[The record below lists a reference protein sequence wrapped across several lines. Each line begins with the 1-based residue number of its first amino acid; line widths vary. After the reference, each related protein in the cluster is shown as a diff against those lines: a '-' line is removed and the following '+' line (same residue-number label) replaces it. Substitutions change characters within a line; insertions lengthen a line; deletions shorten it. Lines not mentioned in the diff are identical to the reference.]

1 MAPTPSV
8 KITKTFTAKGV
19 TWHWSNRYHFNGGT
33 PADNAHWI
41 TLFDNIVAAEKL
53 CLRSN
58 QTIVSAVGYN
68 AGTDSPIASKTYSQV
83 GSIVLSGSEID
94 MTRDTAYL
102 MKWST
107 TARTSKNHPIYLFSY
122 FHGVKRDPTQDVNQV
137 QVAQV
142 TAFNTYCTAWVTG
155 FSDGTITAVRAGP
168 NGATGAAVL
177 RSAPVYA
184 THRDFPK

>member
-8 KITKTFTAKGV
+8 KIVKTFSYKAITKT
-19 TWHWSNRYHFNGGT
+19 WSNRYHFNGGT
-33 PADNAHWI
+33 PADVTHWN

-58 QTIVSAVGYN
+58 VTIVSAVGYN
-68 AGTDSPIASKTYSQV
+68 AGSDLPIASKSYSQA
-83 GSIVLSGSEID
+83 GSIILSGTEVD
-94 MTRDTAYL
+94 MTGDSAYL

-122 FHGVKRDPTQDVNQV
+122 FHGVKRDPAQGPNVVQTSQV
-137 QVAQV
+137 S
-142 TAFNTYCTAWVTG
+142 AFNTYCSAWVSG

-177 RSAPVYA
+177 RSGTVYA
-184 THRDFPK
+184 THRDFVN

>member
-8 KITKTFTAKGV
+8 KVTKTITAKGQV
-19 TWHWSNRYHFNGGT
+19 WHWSNRYHFNGGT
-33 PADNAHWI
+33 PADTTHWN

-53 CLRSN
+53 CLG
-58 QTIVSAVGYN
+58 TIITITQCQGYN
-68 AGTDSPIASKTYSQV
+68 AGSDQPIATKSYSQA
-83 GSIVLSGSEID
+83 GSIALAGSD
-94 MTRDTAYL
+94 LWMPRDSAYL

-107 TARTSKNHPIYLFSY
+107 TARTSKNHPIYLFNY
-122 FHGVKRDPTQDVNQV
+122 FHGCRRNSAGDINEIQTSQIS
-137 QVAQV
+137 
-142 TAFNTYCTAWVTG
+142 AFNTYCSAWVTG

-177 RSAPVYA
+177 RSSPVYA